1 MQRWPV
7 FCLTVRPHH
16 NPLQGKCYLCL
27 LYQASEWHPASHC
40 QIGFKNKDPEDYSI
54 VLYETANKYHFY
66 HSIALLGA
74 SRCRKPA
81 VAGTLLVVGMGAF
94 CGSLYHQALTENPV
108 LRKLA
113 PYGGMFLIAG
123 WLAIAI

>member
-1 MQRWPV
+1 M
-7 FCLTVRPHH
+7 L
-16 NPLQGKCYLCL
+16 L
-27 LYQASEWHPASHC
+27 LYALQDRFNSLGHGGACLVQTAWCSSTR
-40 QIGFKNKDPEDYSI
+40 GFKNKDPDDYSRE
-54 VLYETANKYHFY
+54 LYETANKYHFY

-81 VAGTLLVVGMGAF
+81 VAGALLVLGTGAF

>member
-1 MQRWPV
+1 MIYHRYDAKIIQP
-7 FCLTVRPHH
+7 CQLICQTVLVSNVSTSP
-16 NPLQGKCYLCL
+16 Q
-27 LYQASEWHPASHC
+27 
-40 QIGFKNKDPEDYSI
+40 
-54 VLYETANKYHFY
+54 LYETANKYHFY

-81 VAGTLLVVGMGAF
+81 VAGALLVVGMGAF
-94 CGSLYHQALTENPV
+94 CGALYHQALTENPV

>member
-1 MQRWPV
+1 MWPYPY
-7 FCLTVRPHH
+7 CSAAMTHYTTS
-16 NPLQGKCYLCL
+16 YLF
-27 LYQASEWHPASHC
+27 YS
-40 QIGFKNKDPEDYSI
+40 GFKNKDPEDYSRL
-54 VLYETANKYHFY
+54 LYETANKYHFY

-81 VAGTLLVVGMGAF
+81 VAGTLLVLGTGAF
-94 CGSLYHQALTENPV
+94 CGSLYHQALTEDPV

>member
-1 MQRWPV
+1 MTASLVVQRLAGV
-7 FCLTVRPHH
+7 SGALAVTAGAYGAH
-16 NPLQGKCYLCL
+16 
-27 LYQASEWHPASHC
+27 
-40 QIGFKNKDPEDYSI
+40 GFKNKDPDDYSI
-54 VLYETANKYHFY
+54 VTVLVSNVSTSPQLYETANKYHFY

-81 VAGTLLVVGMGAF
+81 VAGALLVAGMGAF
-94 CGSLYHQALTENPV
+94 CGSLYHQALTEDPV

-113 PYGGMFLIAG
+113 PYGGMLLIAG

>member
-1 MQRWPV
+1 PPV
-7 FCLTVRPHH
+7 LWCCYYCSCPG
-16 NPLQGKCYLCL
+16 PLQYLL
-27 LYQASEWHPASHC
+27 FVYL
-40 QIGFKNKDPEDYSI
+40 GFKNKDPGDYSI

-81 VAGTLLVVGMGAF
+81 VAGALLVVGMGAF
-94 CGSLYHQALTENPV
+94 CGALYHQALTENPV

>member
-1 MQRWPV
+1 MVSGEAHSHFPL
-7 FCLTVRPHH
+7 F
-16 NPLQGKCYLCL
+16 PLQ
-27 LYQASEWHPASHC
+27 
-40 QIGFKNKDPEDYSI
+40 
-54 VLYETANKYHFY
+54 
-66 HSIALLGA
+66 
-74 SRCRKPA
+74 
-81 VAGTLLVVGMGAF
+81 AGTLLVVGMGAF